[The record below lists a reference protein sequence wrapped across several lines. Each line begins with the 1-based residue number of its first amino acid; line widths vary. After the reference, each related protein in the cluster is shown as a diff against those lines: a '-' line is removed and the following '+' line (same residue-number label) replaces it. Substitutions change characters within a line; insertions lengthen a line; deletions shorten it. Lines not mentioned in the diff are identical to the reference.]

1 MRDWNERLGPD
12 ATYALVSHA
21 DVIKAILA
29 DALGLHLDQFQRIV
43 VSPASLSVVR
53 YTKLRP
59 FVLRVNDLGGDPVDL
74 ITTKKRTGG
83 RRKPARTRGT
93 CMTRRIST
101 FDSPDR
107 FIAGTVGEPGHR
119 AFFLQARQGGAIVSV
134 AAEKTQVAVLAA
146 NLAALL
152 DTLAERGVEGI
163 PADAG
168 DRAIDEQPLGEP
180 LVEAFRVG
188 AMTIGWDSAS
198 RSS

>member
-1 MRDWNERLGPD
+1 
-12 ATYALVSHA
+12 
-21 DVIKAILA
+21 
-29 DALGLHLDQFQRIV
+29 
-43 VSPASLSVVR
+43 
-53 YTKLRP
+53 
-59 FVLRVNDLGGDPVDL
+59 
-74 ITTKKRTGG
+74 
-83 RRKPARTRGT
+83 
-93 CMTRRIST
+93 MTRRISN

-168 DRAIDEQPLGEP
+168 DRPVDDQPLGEP

-188 AMTIGWDSAS
+188 AMTIGWDSA
-198 RSS
+198 RHVVVIQAAALTDDEDADDAAVIDAVLADDDDADGPDLIRVRLTPPEIRAFVAQAARVIAGGRPLCPRCGQPLDPQGHICTRPTAYLN